1 MEKNTLI
8 ESTELVCKVLLPKK
22 WGGSVGVATTS
33 TGLED
38 LERDTEL
45 EQYENIY
52 LTGSSQGMSLGL
64 EVAGLLV
71 GEKSYVM
78 ELSEWVGYYWP
89 FVSHRGLVCL
99 IPETIKN
106 KIHED
111 YSVYPAK
118 DITRTH
124 LGAEPGQLIAFSTAS
139 PYETPLSEDL
149 FSFCFRQNIFGSL
162 QVSVGLIRTC
172 FPSVREV
179 MLQPERDP
187 DTGEEW
193 LVLDFGIVGEI
204 EEILNRY
211 DKYTDLW
218 VKSVPWPEREKIRL
232 SYNIV

>member
-8 ESTELVCKVLLPKK
+8 ESTELVCKALLAKK
-22 WGGSVGVATTS
+22 WGGSVGVTT
-33 TGLED
+33 TLAGLED
-38 LERDTEL
+38 LERDIEL
-45 EQYENIY
+45 EQNEDIY
-52 LTGSSQGMSLGL
+52 LTAFSQGVSLGL
-64 EVAGLLV
+64 DVAGSLA
-71 GEKSYVM
+71 GERSYVM
-78 ELSEWVGYYWP
+78 QLSEWVGYYWP
-89 FVSHRGLVCL
+89 FVSQRGLVCL
-99 IPETIKN
+99 IPETIKY

-111 YSVYPAK
+111 YSAYPAK
-118 DITRTH
+118 DISRTR
-124 LGAEPGQLIAFSTAS
+124 LGAEPSQLIAFSTAS

-149 FSFCFRQNIFGSL
+149 FSFCFRHNILDSL

-179 MLQPERDP
+179 RLQPERDP
-187 DTGEEW
+187 DTEQEW

-204 EEILNRY
+204 EEILERY

>member
-8 ESTELVCKVLLPKK
+8 ESTELVCKALLPKK
-22 WGGSVGVATTS
+22 WEGSVGVATTS
-33 TGLED
+33 IGLED
-38 LERDTEL
+38 FERDTEL
-45 EQYENIY
+45 EQNEDIY
-52 LTGSSQGMSLGL
+52 LTHSSQGVSLGL
-64 EVAGLLV
+64 EVAGSLA
-71 GEKSYVM
+71 GERSYVM

-89 FVSHRGLVCL
+89 FVRNRGLVWL

-106 KIHED
+106 NIHEG

-118 DITRTH
+118 DIARTH
-124 LGAEPGQLIAFSTAS
+124 LGAEPGRLIAFSTAS
-139 PYETPLSEDL
+139 PCELPLSEEL
-149 FSFCFRQNIFGSL
+149 FSFCFRHNMLGSL
-162 QVSVGLIRTC
+162 QVSVRLIRTC

-179 MLQPERDP
+179 RLQPERDP

-204 EEILNRY
+204 EEILDRY

-232 SYNIV
+232 SYNIT

>member
-8 ESTELVCKVLLPKK
+8 ESTELVCKALLPKK
-22 WGGSVGVATTS
+22 WEGSVGVATTS
-33 TGLED
+33 IGLED
-38 LERDTEL
+38 FERYTEL
-45 EQYENIY
+45 EQNEDIY
-52 LTGSSQGMSLGL
+52 LTHSSQGVSLGL
-64 EVAGLLV
+64 EVAGSLA
-71 GEKSYVM
+71 GERSYVM

-89 FVSHRGLVCL
+89 FVRNRGLVWL

-106 KIHED
+106 NIHEG

-118 DITRTH
+118 DIARIH
-124 LGAEPGQLIAFSTAS
+124 LGAEPGRLIAFSTGS
-139 PYETPLSEDL
+139 PYEIPLSEEL
-149 FSFCFRQNIFGSL
+149 FSFCFRHNMLGSL
-162 QVSVGLIRTC
+162 QVSVRLIRTC

-179 MLQPERDP
+179 RLQPERDP

-204 EEILNRY
+204 EEILDRY

-232 SYNIV
+232 SYNIT

>member
-8 ESTELVCKVLLPKK
+8 ESTELVCKALLPKK
-22 WGGSVGVATTS
+22 WEGSVGVATTS
-33 TGLED
+33 IGLED
-38 LERDTEL
+38 FERYTEL
-45 EQYENIY
+45 EQNEDIY
-52 LTGSSQGMSLGL
+52 LTHSSQGVSLGL
-64 EVAGLLV
+64 EVAGSLA
-71 GEKSYVM
+71 GERSYVM

-89 FVSHRGLVCL
+89 FVRNRGLVWL

-106 KIHED
+106 NIHEG

-118 DITRTH
+118 DIARTH
-124 LGAEPGQLIAFSTAS
+124 LGAEPGRLIAFSTAS
-139 PYETPLSEDL
+139 PYEIPLSEEL
-149 FSFCFRQNIFGSL
+149 FSFCFRHNMLGSL
-162 QVSVGLIRTC
+162 QVSVRLIRTC

-179 MLQPERDP
+179 RLQPERDP

-204 EEILNRY
+204 EEILDRY

-232 SYNIV
+232 SYNIT

>member
-8 ESTELVCKVLLPKK
+8 ESTELVCKALLPKK
-22 WGGSVGVATTS
+22 WEGSVGVATTS
-33 TGLED
+33 IGLED
-38 LERDTEL
+38 FERDTEL
-45 EQYENIY
+45 EQNEDTY
-52 LTGSSQGMSLGL
+52 LTHSSQGVSLGL
-64 EVAGLLV
+64 EVAGSLA
-71 GEKSYVM
+71 GERSYVM

-89 FVSHRGLVCL
+89 FVRNRGLVWL

-106 KIHED
+106 NIHEG

-118 DITRTH
+118 DIARTH
-124 LGAEPGQLIAFSTAS
+124 LGAEPGRLIAFSTAS
-139 PYETPLSEDL
+139 PYEIPLSEEL
-149 FSFCFRQNIFGSL
+149 FSFCFRHNMLGSL
-162 QVSVGLIRTC
+162 QVSVRLIRTC

-179 MLQPERDP
+179 RLQPERDP

-204 EEILNRY
+204 EEILDRY

-232 SYNIV
+232 SYNIT